1 MDAFYN
7 IEIILIQQKMIKEEN
22 YFDTTK
28 KNVKKR
34 KLFRYIEITWKN
46 KIICYN

>member
-7 IEIILIQQKMIKEEN
+7 IEIILIQQKMLEEEN

-28 KNVKKR
+28 KMSKKESYFDTS
-34 KLFRYIEITWKN
+34 K
-46 KIICYN
+46 

>member
-7 IEIILIQQKMIKEEN
+7 IEIILIQQKMLKEEN

-28 KNVKKR
+28 KMSKKVISIHR
-34 KLFRYIEITWKN
+34 NNLKN

>member
-7 IEIILIQQKMIKEEN
+7 IEIILIQQKMLKEEN

-28 KNVKKR
+28 KMSKESYFDTSK
-34 KLFRYIEITWKN
+34 
-46 KIICYN
+46 

>member
-7 IEIILIQQKMIKEEN
+7 IEIILIQQKMLKEEN

-28 KNVKKR
+28 KMSKKESYFDTS
-34 KLFRYIEITWKN
+34 K
-46 KIICYN
+46 